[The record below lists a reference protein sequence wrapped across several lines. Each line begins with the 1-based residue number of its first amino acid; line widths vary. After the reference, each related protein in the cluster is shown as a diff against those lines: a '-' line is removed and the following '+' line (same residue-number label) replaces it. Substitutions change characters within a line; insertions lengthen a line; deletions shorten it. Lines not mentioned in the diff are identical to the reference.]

1 MNLGSVELGRFT
13 VNAIDGGGV
22 WMDGGAI
29 FGVVSKPL
37 WCGLTPA
44 DEMNRVR
51 LSFFSLLVRDGEHT
65 VVVEGGSAVHQPPK
79 VAEYHRADPPT
90 LIETLG
96 LLGVAARD
104 VDFFIPSHLHFDH
117 VGGAA
122 EGPEGGVAF
131 PDAAYVVQQDEWN
144 EANDPMPINKN
155 AYLPGDIE
163 PLKNA
168 KLLLVDGDAE
178 ILPGIRVKKSG
189 GHSVG
194 HQIIEI
200 GDGAESLVFAGD
212 LVPTSEHI
220 SPRWMC
226 AFDVYPVATYK
237 WKVELLERAAAQG
250 SLIAP
255 GHGGKM
261 PIFGLDRDERG
272 RFTGKCAPSI
282 RPCGG

>member
-1 MNLGSVELGRFT
+1 MDLGSLELGRFT

-29 FGVVSKPL
+29 FGVVPKPL
-37 WCGLTPA
+37 WCEVTPA

-51 LSFFSLLVRDGEHT
+51 LSFFSLLVRGGGHN
-65 VVVEGGSAVHQPPK
+65 VVIEGGSAAHQPPK
-79 VAEYHRADPPT
+79 IAEYHRADPSA
-90 LIETLG
+90 LVDTLG
-96 LLGVAARD
+96 RLGVAARD

-122 EGPEGGVAF
+122 EGPGGGPTF
-131 PDAAYVVQQDEWN
+131 PEAAYLVQRDEWN
-144 EANDPMPINKN
+144 EANDPMPLNKN

-168 KLLLVDGDAE
+168 KLQLVDGDAE
-178 ILPGIRVKKSG
+178 IFPGIRVRKSG

-194 HQIIEI
+194 HQVIEI
-200 GDGAESLVFAGD
+200 GDGAERLVFAGD

-226 AFDVYPVATYK
+226 AFDVYPAATYE
-237 WKVELLERAAAQG
+237 WKVELLERAAAEG

-261 PIFGLDRDERG
+261 PIFSVERDERG
-272 RFTGKCAPSI
+272 RFTGKRAPSI